1 MRDRDWAGGVARSA
15 LREEDEGWVTATM
28 ICSQSIFWVSQHIFS
43 LHQSSIMSALTGK
56 KQLCIDQNH
65 LQPSSVYHITAVI
78 TARWD
83 GRLVL
88 TMYSSI
94 FNYKE
99 FPFSKPH
106 FTVWVSACLDLGK
119 TEGTPLHYRGPVII
133 NCMLATR
140 LIDLHFCGF
149 SGLVT
154 EHWILSMMT
163 VLLRRYL
170 PIAYCRQ
177 NIANNTL

>member
-1 MRDRDWAGGVARSA
+1 
-15 LREEDEGWVTATM
+15 
-28 ICSQSIFWVSQHIFS
+28 
-43 LHQSSIMSALTGK
+43 MSALTGK

-119 TEGTPLHYRGPVII
+119 TEGNQLQWFGYWTLDFEHDDCATEEVFTNSILQAEYR
-133 NCMLATR
+133 
-140 LIDLHFCGF
+140 
-149 SGLVT
+149 
-154 EHWILSMMT
+154 
-163 VLLRRYL
+163 
-170 PIAYCRQ
+170 Q
-177 NIANNTL
+177 

>member
-1 MRDRDWAGGVARSA
+1 
-15 LREEDEGWVTATM
+15 
-28 ICSQSIFWVSQHIFS
+28 
-43 LHQSSIMSALTGK
+43 MSALTGK

-140 LIDLHFCGF
+140 LIDVNRPSLLWLQWFGYWTLDFEHDDC
-149 SGLVT
+149 VT
-154 EHWILSMMT
+154 EEVFTNSILQAE
-163 VLLRRYL
+163 Y
-170 PIAYCRQ
+170 RQ
-177 NIANNTL
+177 